1 MRITNAKQNVE
12 SRVVAASR
20 RGLATLAAGFV
31 ALLSVVGNPAS
42 ARGVDLVRYWEKNAQ
57 GVIEERTAQGETL
70 GVDPNGVAMNCES
83 EDVAPDENPI
93 PSERVLWVQYDAAPM
108 ELSAAR
114 VETEVGNYE
123 EALEKLK
130 SIAPEDVDPDSM
142 PLIAAEAAW
151 YKAYATLNLA
161 LLGAGD
167 LKEGGAEMTRFVQ
180 QYPTSYHYYEGCRL
194 LGDAFYAYAQSAAK
208 DSGAFIKRAE
218 GAYNSLLKADSDS
231 VKARGKLGLGRL
243 ALAADDL
250 EKAKTYF
257 QEVVDMDAFDV
268 EKSEA
273 RIGLARATSKEGD
286 HAEALALLNALLAE
300 TPDDATL
307 RHARIYNAIGDV
319 SVAADRLQEAAVAY
333 LHVDL
338 LYPQA
343 RTERVAALKALVGVW
358 KELGREDRAIETDR
372 RLRDRFHVQP

>member
-12 SRVVAASR
+12 SRMVAASL
-20 RGLATLAAGFV
+20 RGLATLAASFV
-31 ALLSVVGNPAS
+31 ALLGVVGNPATS
-42 ARGVDLVRYWEKNAQ
+42 RGVDLVRYWEKNAQ
-57 GVIEERTAQGETL
+57 GVVEERTAQGETL

-151 YKAYATLNLA
+151 YKAYSTLNLA

-208 DSGAFIKRAE
+208 DSSAFIKRAE
-218 GAYNSLLKADSDS
+218 GAYGSLLKADSDS
-231 VKARGKLGLGRL
+231 VKACGKLGLGRL
-243 ALAADDL
+243 ALAADDV

-286 HAEALALLNALLAE
+286 HAGALALLNALLAE

-358 KELGREDRAIETDR
+358 KELGREDRAIETER
-372 RLRDRFHVQP
+372 RLRERFHVQP

>member
-12 SRVVAASR
+12 SRVVAASW

-57 GVIEERTAQGETL
+57 GVVEERTAQGETL

-286 HAEALALLNALLAE
+286 HAGALALLNALLAE

>member
-12 SRVVAASR
+12 SRLVAASR
-20 RGLATLAAGFV
+20 RGLATFAASV
-31 ALLSVVGNPAS
+31 AALLGVVAIPAS

-57 GVIEERTAQGETL
+57 GVVEERTALGETL

-93 PSERVLWVQYDAAPM
+93 PSERVLWVQYDAAPI

-142 PLIAAEAAW
+142 PLVAAEAAW

-180 QYPTSYHYYEGCRL
+180 QYPTSYRYYEGCRL
-194 LGDAFYAYAQSAAK
+194 LGDAFYAYAQSASK
-208 DSGAFIKRAE
+208 DASSFVKRAE
-218 GAYNSLLKADSDS
+218 GAYGSLLKADSDS

-243 ALAADDL
+243 ALASNDL

-286 HAEALALLNALLAE
+286 HAGALALLNALLAE

-372 RLRDRFHVQP
+372 RLRERFHVQP

>member
-1 MRITNAKQNVE
+1 M
-12 SRVVAASR
+12 
-20 RGLATLAAGFV
+20 
-31 ALLSVVGNPAS
+31 
-42 ARGVDLVRYWEKNAQ
+42 
-57 GVIEERTAQGETL
+57 
-70 GVDPNGVAMNCES
+70 
-83 EDVAPDENPI
+83 
-93 PSERVLWVQYDAAPM
+93 
-108 ELSAAR
+108 
-114 VETEVGNYE
+114 
-123 EALEKLK
+123 
-130 SIAPEDVDPDSM
+130 
-142 PLIAAEAAW
+142 
-151 YKAYATLNLA
+151 
-161 LLGAGD
+161 
-167 LKEGGAEMTRFVQ
+167 
-180 QYPTSYHYYEGCRL
+180 
-194 LGDAFYAYAQSAAK
+194 
-208 DSGAFIKRAE
+208 
-218 GAYNSLLKADSDS
+218 
-231 VKARGKLGLGRL
+231 KARGKLGLGRL

-319 SVAADRLQEAAVAY
+319 SVAADRLQEAAIAY

>member
-12 SRVVAASR
+12 SRVVAASW

-57 GVIEERTAQGETL
+57 GVVEERTAQGETL

-243 ALAADDL
+243 ALAADDV

-286 HAEALALLNALLAE
+286 HAGALALLNALLAE

>member
-1 MRITNAKQNVE
+1 MRITNAKQHVE
-12 SRVVAASR
+12 SRAGAASR
-20 RGLATLAAGFV
+20 RGLATLTAGFV
-31 ALLSVVGNPAS
+31 ALLGVVALPAS
-42 ARGVDLVRYWEKNAQ
+42 ARAADLIRYWEKNAQ
-57 GVIEERTAQGETL
+57 GVIEERTAQGEIL
-70 GVDPNGVAMNCES
+70 SVDPNGVAINCES
-83 EDVAPDENPI
+83 EDVAPDANPI
-93 PSERVLWVQYDAAPM
+93 PSERILWTQYEAAPM
-108 ELSAAR
+108 ELAAVR

-123 EALEKLK
+123 EALEKLNG
-130 SIAPEDVDPDSM
+130 IAPEDVDPDSM
-142 PLIAAEAAW
+142 PRIAAEAAW
-151 YKAYATLNLA
+151 FKAYATVNLA

-167 LKEGGAEMTRFVQ
+167 IKTGGSEMTRFVQ
-180 QYPTSYHYYEGCRL
+180 KYPTSYHYYEGCRL
-194 LGDAFYAYAQSAAK
+194 LGDAFYAYSQSAPK
-208 DSGAFIKRAE
+208 DAESFLKRAE
-218 GAYNSLLKADSDS
+218 GAYGSLLKADSDA

-243 ALAADDL
+243 ALATDDV

-273 RIGLARATSKEGD
+273 RIGVARATSKEGD
-286 HAEALALLNALLAE
+286 HAGALALLNALLAE

-338 LYPQA
+338 LYPAA

-372 RLRDRFHVQP
+372 RLRERFHVQP